1 MICPGGQKF
10 CSFTLSV
17 LGAGWFL
24 VALFI
29 GETELLSVLPG
40 PATQITLV
48 GLTLVLLS
56 LFWISLSFR
65 NWVNQLHLKT
75 LISLHLVRF
84 VGIYFLFLHSRGQL
98 PATFALT
105 AGWGDIIVALGALL
119 LLLIPTARNS
129 TRLVAAW
136 NAIGLLDILLVV
148 ATAAGLAFANRESM
162 SALTR
167 LPLSFLPTMIVPLI
181 ISSHIAIM
189 VRLLKKR
196 DPVESASQTQVL
208 A

>member
-1 MICPGGQKF
+1 MMCPEGQKF
-10 CSFTLSV
+10 CPFTVSV

-29 GETELLSVLPG
+29 GETEVLSFLPG
-40 PATQITLV
+40 PATQITLF
-48 GLTLVLLS
+48 GLTVALVS
-56 LFWISLSFR
+56 LFWISQSFR
-65 NWVNQLHLKT
+65 NWVNQLQLKT

-84 VGIYFLFLHSRGQL
+84 VGVYFLYLHSRGQL
-98 PATFALT
+98 PAKFALT
-105 AGWGDIIVALGALL
+105 AGWGDIIVAVGAVLL
-119 LLLIPTARNS
+119 LVIPSARS
-129 TRLVAAW
+129 SIRLVATW
-136 NAIGLLDILLVV
+136 NVIGLLDILLVV

-181 ISSHIAIM
+181 ISSHVAII
-189 VRLLKKR
+189 VRLARKR
-196 DPVESASQTQVL
+196 EPVETTTAAQVL

>member
-1 MICPGGQKF
+1 MCPEGQKF
-10 CSFTLSV
+10 CPFTVSL

-24 VALFI
+24 IALFI
-29 GETELLSVLPG
+29 GETELLSFLPG
-40 PATQITLV
+40 PATQITLF
-48 GLTLVLLS
+48 GLTVALLS
-56 LFWISLSFR
+56 LFWMSQSFR
-65 NWVNQLHLKT
+65 NWVNQLQLKT

-84 VGIYFLFLHSRGQL
+84 VGVYFLYLHSRGQL
-98 PATFALT
+98 PAKFALT

-119 LLLIPTARNS
+119 LLVIPSARHS

-136 NAIGLLDILLVV
+136 NVVGLLDILLVV

-181 ISSHIAIM
+181 ISSHIAIIA
-189 VRLLKKR
+189 RLARKR
-196 DPVESASQTQVL
+196 EPVETASHAQVL

>member
-1 MICPGGQKF
+1 MICPRGEKF
-10 CSFTLSV
+10 CPFTLSV

-48 GLTLVLLS
+48 GLTLVLVS
-56 LFWISLSFR
+56 LFWISHSFR
-65 NWVNQLHLKT
+65 TWVNQLQLKT
-75 LISLHLVRF
+75 LITLHLVRF

-98 PATFALT
+98 PAKFALT

-119 LLLIPTARNS
+119 LLLFSAARKS
-129 TRLVAAW
+129 TSLVLAW
-136 NAIGLLDILLVV
+136 NAIGLVDILLVV
-148 ATAAGLAFANRESM
+148 ATAAGLAFANRDSM

-196 DPVESASQTQVL
+196 EPAETAPQTEVL

>member
-1 MICPGGQKF
+1 MCPGGQKF
-10 CSFTLSV
+10 CPFTLSV

-56 LFWISLSFR
+56 LFWISHSFR
-65 NWVNQLHLKT
+65 NWANQLHLRT

-98 PATFALT
+98 PAKFALT
-105 AGWGDIIVALGALL
+105 AGWGDIIVAVGAVVLL
-119 LLLIPTARNS
+119 LVPTTRSSN
-129 TRLVAAW
+129 RLVLAW

-148 ATAAGLAFANRESM
+148 GTAAGLAFANRESM

-189 VRLLKKR
+189 VRLVRKR
-196 DPVESASQTQVL
+196 EPVETVPQTQVL